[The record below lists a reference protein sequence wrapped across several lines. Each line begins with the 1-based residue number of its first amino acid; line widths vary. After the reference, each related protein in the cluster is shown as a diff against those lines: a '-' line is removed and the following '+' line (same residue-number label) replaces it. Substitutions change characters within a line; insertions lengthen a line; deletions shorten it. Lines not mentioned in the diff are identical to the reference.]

1 MYPPIF
7 QLAVGDAA
15 VRAALGETP
24 TRFFPFG
31 LAHEGVGFP
40 YAVWQVVGGSP
51 ENYLTNRPNIDNF
64 LIQVDV
70 YGPDVDAVRAA
81 AKALRDALE
90 DHAYV
95 TSWRGESRDFETRLY
110 RSSFDMSF
118 FTNR

>member
-7 QLAVGDAA
+7 ELAVKSAA
-15 VRAALGETP
+15 VKAALGTNP
-24 TRFFPFG
+24 TRLFLFG
-31 LAHEGVGFP
+31 LAPEGVGLP

-51 ENYLTNRPNIDNF
+51 ENYLTNRPNTDNF
-64 LIQVDV
+64 LIQIDV
-70 YGPDVDAVRAA
+70 YGPDVDDVRAA

-90 DHAYV
+90 DHAHV
-95 TSWRGESRDFETRLY
+95 TSWRGESRDSETRLY

>member
-7 QLAVGDAA
+7 QLAVRDAA
-15 VRAALGETP
+15 VRAALGESP
-24 TRFFPFG
+24 TRLFLFG
-31 LAHEGVGFP
+31 LAPEGVGHP

-64 LIQVDV
+64 LIQIDV
-70 YGPDVDAVRAA
+70 YGPDADEVRAA

-90 DHAYV
+90 DHAHV
-95 TSWRGESRDFETRLY
+95 TSWRGESRDSETRLY
-110 RSSFDMSF
+110 RSSFDVSF

>member
-7 QLAVGDAA
+7 ELAAKDAA
-15 VRAALGETP
+15 VRAVLGTTP
-24 TRFFPFG
+24 TRLFLFG
-31 LAHEGVGFP
+31 LAPEGVSYP

-51 ENYLTNRPNIDNF
+51 ENYLTNRPDIDNF
-64 LIQVDV
+64 VIQMDV
-70 YGPDVDAVRAA
+70 YGPSANEVRAA

-90 DHAYV
+90 DHAHV
-95 TSWRGESRDFETRLY
+95 TSWRGESRDSETRLY

>member
-7 QLAVGDAA
+7 QLAARDAA
-15 VRAALGETP
+15 VRAALGEST
-24 TRFFPFG
+24 TRLFLFG
-31 LAHEGVGFP
+31 LAPEGVGYP

-64 LIQVDV
+64 VIQMDV
-70 YGPDVDAVRAA
+70 YGPSADEVRAA

-90 DHAYV
+90 DHAHI
-95 TSWRGESRDFETRLY
+95 TSWRGESRDSETRLY

-118 FTNR
+118 YTNR